1 MIFQI
6 PKTPF
11 PRSKRRTSSLN
22 ETMAKEKVDN
32 QPAQSVGAAS
42 RAESSEMNFRI
53 NPLVDARLDKFIA
66 DNPDVAEHYTRLVK
80 EHPDRAVRML
90 ALRTMF
96 KHEDIALKNALR
108 MPGVKEWVSQYP
120 GLEERIEAKIQTKN
134 PIMRAAAFIR
144 EAVGLKRSVERAGVG
159 VGMST

>member
-1 MIFQI
+1 
-6 PKTPF
+6 
-11 PRSKRRTSSLN
+11 
-22 ETMAKEKVDN
+22 MAKEKIDN
-32 QPAQSVGAAS
+32 QSVQSTGPAH
-42 RAESSEMNFRI
+42 RTELPEMNFRV
-53 NPLVDARLDKFIA
+53 NPVIDARLDKFMA
-66 DNPDVAEHYTRLVK
+66 DNPEIAEGYTRLVK

-108 MPGVKEWVSQYP
+108 MPGVKEWVGQYP

-159 VGMST
+159 MSV

>member
-1 MIFQI
+1 M
-6 PKTPF
+6 
-11 PRSKRRTSSLN
+11 
-22 ETMAKEKVDN
+22 
-32 QPAQSVGAAS
+32 GAAN
-42 RAESSEMNFRI
+42 RTELPEMTFRV
-53 NPLVDARLDKFIA
+53 NPVIDARLDKFMA
-66 DNPDVAEHYTRLVK
+66 DNPEIAEGYTRLVK

-108 MPGVKEWVSQYP
+108 MPGVKEWVGQYP

-159 VGMST
+159 MSV